1 MKRTALIFGISG
13 QDGTYLAKF
22 LLSKGY
28 KVHGTT
34 RSLKSSPISNLKNIG
49 ILKQVV
55 LHNLSIL
62 DFKSTIQLINKIMP
76 HEIYNLSGQTSVALS
91 FAHPVETQESIMQAT
106 KNILEAIRKSQ
117 MHIKLF
123 NASSSECFGNTKGL
137 PANETTPHNPI
148 NPYAIAKYSAF
159 KCVCE
164 YRERYRLF
172 ATSGLLFNHESPL
185 RTDYFV
191 TKKIAL
197 AAAKIALG
205 SKECLNLGDLSIQRD
220 WGWAPEF
227 VIAMWQILQQKKP
240 KDYVIATGHLSSLQD
255 FVANAFQA
263 VNLDWEQHVISDS
276 SLIRPNEVKSIYGNP
291 EKANKD
297 LDWKASIFA
306 AEIAHR
312 MTKYEFE
319 RLSA

>member
-34 RSLKSSPISNLKNIG
+34 RSLKSSPISNLQNIG
-49 ILKQVV
+49 IFKQVV

-62 DFKSTIQLINKIMP
+62 DSKSTIQLINQIMP
-76 HEIYNLSGQTSVALS
+76 QEIYNLSGQTSVALS
-91 FAHPVETQESIMQAT
+91 FAHPVETRESIVQAT
-106 KNILEAIRKSQ
+106 KNILEAIRKLQ

-123 NASSSECFGNTKGL
+123 NASSSECFGNTRGL

-148 NPYAIAKYSAF
+148 NPYAIAKSSAF
-159 KCVCE
+159 ECICE
-164 YRERYRLF
+164 YRERYQLF
-172 ATSGLLFNHESPL
+172 AASGLLFNHESPL

-205 SKECLNLGDLSIQRD
+205 SKERLSLGDLSIQRD

-240 KDYVIATGHLSSLQD
+240 EDYVIATGRLSSLQD

-263 VNLDWEQHVISDS
+263 VNLDWEQHVISNS

-291 EKANKD
+291 EKAYKN